1 VSSVLVGGA
10 AVLLAAGL
18 TAISVE
24 PLRRLALRLG
34 LTDRPGPTKAHTR
47 PTAYLGGLGIVL
59 GTVGAAAAVGAWT
72 GWSWRATVVLGA
84 AVAVAG
90 LGLVDDIAPLRPS
103 TRLLVESVVAAAVVA
118 AGYRLPLT
126 GSLWLDSALTVAC
139 VVVLTN
145 SFNLLDNMDAAAAS
159 IAAASAGVLGAAALW
174 YGAGTP
180 AILLLGLAGSCLG
193 FLVHNRPPAR
203 IFMGDA
209 GSLFI
214 GFLVVTCT
222 ASVAP
227 RGGGPAAAVLLLA
240 TFVAVV
246 DTTLVV
252 MSRHRAGRPVFSG
265 GTDHVSHRL
274 HRLGLSTGLVAAV
287 LALAAGAAAVLAA
300 LVLADPG
307 RAPLALGL
315 ALVIAVGAVGGLLG
329 LPATPAASPSHTAP
343 ATGPRR
349 SRRSWT

>member
-1 VSSVLVGGA
+1 VSPVLAGGA
-10 AVLLAAGL
+10 TVLLAAGL
-18 TAISVE
+18 TAASVE

-34 LTDRPGPTKAHTR
+34 LTDRPGPTKAHRR

-59 GTVGAAAAVGAWT
+59 GTVGAATTFGAWI
-72 GWSWRATVVLGA
+72 GWSWRSTVVLGA
-84 AVAVAG
+84 AVAVAM
-90 LGLVDDIAPLRPS
+90 LGLVDDITPLRPS
-103 TRLLVESVVAAAVVA
+103 TRLLVESVVASAAAA

-126 GSLWLDSALTVAC
+126 GSPWADSALTVVC

-159 IAAASAGVLGAAALW
+159 ITAASAGVLGAVALW
-174 YGAGTP
+174 YGAGPP
-180 AILLLGLAGSCLG
+180 AILLLGVAGSCLG

-214 GFLVVTCT
+214 GFLVVSCT
-222 ASVAP
+222 AALAP

-240 TFVAVV
+240 AFVAVV

-252 MSRHRAGRPVFSG
+252 ISRHRDGRRVFSG
-265 GTDHVSHRL
+265 GTDHASHRL
-274 HRLGLSTGLVAAV
+274 HRLGLPTGLVAAV
-287 LALAAGAAAVLAA
+287 LALTAGAAAVLAA

-315 ALVIAVGAVGGLLG
+315 GLVIAAGAVVGLLG
-329 LPATPAASPSHTAP
+329 LPASPTPLETPAQPFRSP
-343 ATGPRR
+343 R
-349 SRRSWT
+349 S

>member
-1 VSSVLVGGA
+1 VSAGVVGGA
-10 AVLLAAGL
+10 TVLLAAGL
-18 TAISVE
+18 TAVGVE

-34 LTDRPGPTKAHTR
+34 LTDRPGPTKAHRR
-47 PTAYLGGLGIVL
+47 PTAYLGGVGIVL
-59 GTVGAAAAVGAWT
+59 GTVGAATAVGAWT
-72 GWSWRATVVLGA
+72 GWSWRSTVVLGA

-90 LGLVDDIAPLRPS
+90 LGLADDITPLRPS
-103 TRLLVESVVAAAVVA
+103 TRLLVESVVASAVVVV
-118 AGYRLPLT
+118 GYRLPLT
-126 GSLWLDSALTVAC
+126 GSSWVDAALTVVC

-159 IAAASAGVLGAAALW
+159 VAVAGAGVLGATALW
-174 YGAGTP
+174 HGAGPP

-214 GFLVVTCT
+214 GFLVVSCT

-227 RGGGPAAAVLLLA
+227 RGGGPAAAVLVLA

-252 MSRHRAGRPVFSG
+252 IARRRAGRSIFSG
-265 GTDHVSHRL
+265 GTDHASHRL
-274 HRLGLSTGLVAAV
+274 HRLGLPTGLVAAI
-287 LALAAGAAAVLAA
+287 LALTAGAAASLAA

-307 RAPLALGL
+307 RAPLALGIG
-315 ALVIAVGAVGGLLG
+315 LVAAAGSVLGLLG
-329 LPATPAASPSHTAP
+329 LRD
-343 ATGPRR
+343 PRDHGLR
-349 SRRSWT
+349 SMIEADSRP

>member
-1 VSSVLVGGA
+1 VNPILAGGA
-10 AVLLAAGL
+10 AVVVAAGL
-18 TAISVE
+18 VAVSVE

-34 LTDRPGPTKAHTR
+34 LTDHPGPTKAHTQ
-47 PTAYLGGLGIVL
+47 PTAYLGGIAIVV

-72 GWSWRATVVLGA
+72 GWSANATVVLAA
-84 AVAVAG
+84 AVAVAV
-90 LGLVDDIAPLRPS
+90 LGLVDDITPLRPS
-103 TRLLVESVVAAAVVA
+103 TRLLVESAVASAVVA
-118 AGYRLPLT
+118 VGYRLPLT
-126 GSLWLDSALTVAC
+126 GSPWVDAALTVVC

-159 IAAASAGVLGAAALW
+159 VAVASAGVLGAAALW
-174 YGAGTP
+174 HGAGPP
-180 AILLLGLAGSCLG
+180 AILLLCLAGGCAG

-227 RGGGPAAAVLLLA
+227 RGGAAAAAVLLLA

-246 DTTLVV
+246 DTMLVV
-252 MSRHRAGRPVFSG
+252 ISRQRAGRPVFSG
-265 GTDHVSHRL
+265 GTDHASHRL
-274 HRLGLSTGLVAAV
+274 RRLGMPTGLVAAV

-300 LVLADPG
+300 LVLYRPDWA
-307 RAPLALGL
+307 LAAL
-315 ALVIAVGAVGGLLG
+315 AVATLIGAGSVRGLLG
-329 LPATPAASPSHTAP
+329 LPAYPTRSPS
-343 ATGPRR
+343 R
-349 SRRSWT
+349 SRRDPRANGSALDTL